1 MPGLVKVM
9 EQIVFVIIAQV
20 VEQGQQR
27 KGWQNVDDDRT
38 RSQIVWIVQNL
49 HIYEDNYSKVD

>member
-1 MPGLVKVM
+1 M

-20 VEQGQQR
+20 VEQSEQGQ
-27 KGWQNVDDDRT
+27 GWQNVDEDRS

-49 HIYEDNYSKVD
+49 HIYEDNYSKVN